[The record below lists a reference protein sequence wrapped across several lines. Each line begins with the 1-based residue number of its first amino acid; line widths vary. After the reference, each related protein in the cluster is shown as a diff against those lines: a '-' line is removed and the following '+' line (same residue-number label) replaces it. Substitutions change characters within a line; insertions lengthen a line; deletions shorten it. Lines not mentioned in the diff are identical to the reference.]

1 MAQAGYTPIQLYFS
15 STALAV
21 PSSGNLIAG
30 ELALN
35 TNDGKLYFKDSTG
48 LVKVLANSS
57 TAGGSLPGGTTG
69 AIAYQSAPGTTTFLT
84 LGSLGYLVTAGA
96 SAPVYTNPASLT
108 VGSANTA
115 THVAG
120 GVANQIVYQA
130 GAGDTEF
137 AVAPTGADIGKVLAW
152 SGSAFYWAS
161 APASTTAANLS
172 GGSAGVVPYQSA
184 TGTTAFSSVGTLGY
198 LLTSGNTGAPTWT
211 DPLSLAAGSI
221 AGGIAAQ
228 IPYQTA
234 PGVTSFIPNGLA
246 GQILKS
252 NGTAAPSWIDTSTL
266 STSNGKLY
274 FYGQF

>member
-1 MAQAGYTPIQLYFS
+1 
-15 STALAV
+15 
-21 PSSGNLIAG
+21 
-30 ELALN
+30 
-35 TNDGKLYFKDSTG
+35 
-48 LVKVLANSS
+48 
-57 TAGGSLPGGTTG
+57 
-69 AIAYQSAPGTTTFLT
+69 
-84 LGSLGYLVTAGA
+84 
-96 SAPVYTNPASLT
+96 
-108 VGSANTA
+108 
-115 THVAG
+115 
-120 GVANQIVYQA
+120 
-130 GAGDTEF
+130 
-137 AVAPTGADIGKVLAW
+137 
-152 SGSAFYWAS
+152 
-161 APASTTAANLS
+161 
-172 GGSAGVVPYQSA
+172 VVPYQSA